1 MADDNVQDRPPVF
14 EDTPHLGLP
23 LPHPD
28 NTLEVDNPRL
38 REALGILDQVAH
50 DMGQAIE
57 AGASQ
62 EALQDLEQ
70 STGQAIEQ
78 LQQHTEQALEQQGQQ
93 LDQLAQEIADKSVDL
108 QSVMQATNAEQARAG
123 QTLLER
129 LRHTYADSATNGQ
142 ALQAGVA
149 YLLKADAAYSRVLPA
164 TPERGDTIV
173 LLDPWGLWRL
183 GLITITRGSALH
195 EINRRKEDLILDYNC
210 WHIRLV
216 YAGENLWLL
225 SMGQDTGGNP

>member
-1 MADDNVQDRPPVF
+1 MADDTVQDRPPVF

-38 REALGILDQVAH
+38 REALGMLDQVAH

-57 AGASQ
+57 ASASQ
-62 EALQDLEQ
+62 EALHSLAQA
-70 STGQAIEQ
+70 TGQAIDQ
-78 LQQHTEQALEQQGQQ
+78 LQQQTELALEQQGQR
-93 LDQLAQEIADKSVDL
+93 LDQLAQEIDDKSVDL

-129 LRHTYADSATNGQ
+129 LRHTYVDSATNGQ

-149 YLLKADAAYSRVLPA
+149 YLLKADAAYSRALPA
-164 TPERGDTIV
+164 APERGDTIV

-183 GLITITRGSALH
+183 GLITITRANALH